1 MYGRVLLKY
10 EKRAYPR
17 IRQAFGTENLC
28 FFALAEDE
36 MRGPS
41 FSKLERDQFVLM
53 NRMKHWRLGGQ
64 ALP

>member
-10 EKRAYPR
+10 EKRAYR
-17 IRQAFGTENLC
+17 AFGRHSGRQNLC

-64 ALP
+64 A